1 VTVAQEVQR
10 WVEAGGAIA
19 ILAVFF
25 LYVGPRM
32 LDKRVETL
40 EVLARTWAQERD
52 RDRQEQAR
60 LFASLEHSIAAAAA
74 AITAALAGRH
84 APGDYPHG

>member
-1 VTVAQEVQR
+1 MAQEVQR

-40 EVLARTWAQERD
+40 EVLARTWAQERE

-74 AITAALAGRH
+74 AITAALAGRVP
-84 APGDYPHG
+84 PGDHPHG